1 MKKKLSKYRFLLF
14 LLQLFHKESFGTK
27 VYLYFRILIFP
38 GAFLRILPS
47 LLGIHDRIL
56 DLWCGY
62 GIVSLYLEFCWLHNQ
77 IFGLDIDKKRI
88 HDLQTIAKDALF
100 EHLHFQIRDFITEW
114 FDGLHW
120 YDTAILVDF
129 LHHLD
134 RETQNHFL
142 TYLSQHVA
150 TLIIKDI
157 DTKPRYKYYWNRFHD
172 RILMQNKILCFQ
184 WSHTFQKLLTD
195 LWYTV
200 SYQKIPSIFPYPH
213 YLLVA
218 KK

>member
-1 MKKKLSKYRFLLF
+1 MKQKSSKYRFLLF
-14 LLQLFHKESFGTK
+14 LLQLFKKESFGAK
-27 VYLYFRILIFP
+27 LYLCLRILIFP
-38 GAFLRILPS
+38 GAFLRKLPS
-47 LLGIHDRIL
+47 LLRSNDRVL

-62 GIVSLYLEFCWLHNQ
+62 GIISLYLEFRGLHNQ

-88 HDLQTIAKDALF
+88 HDLQNIAKHQWFD
-100 EHLHFQIRDFITEW
+100 HLHFQIRDFITEW
-114 FDGLHW
+114 FDGLQW
-120 YDTAILVDF
+120 YDVAILVDF

-134 RETQNHFL
+134 RETQNKFL
-142 TYLSQHVA
+142 GYLSKHVS

-157 DTKPRYKYYWNRFHD
+157 DIRPRYKYYWNRFHD
-172 RILMQNKILCFQ
+172 RILMQNKLLCFQ
-184 WSHTFQKLLTD
+184 GSHVFQKKLKD